1 MRSLLLASL
10 AVGASAWAPLSARA
24 AARGAALR
32 MSAPV
37 TDEASAVA
45 AAITGR
51 MKERG
56 IMPAPVLPML
66 EGFFATYV
74 DCLQRS
80 DVADEQAEFVEL
92 LDFYAGQAPPRR
104 ALRAAVRGSR
114 TELRP
119 SLFAGEFEQ
128 QLVEPFAF
136 KPFHE
141 VGARARAGARSRNV
155 RGNVISDR
163 ARRVPLPPTPSRA
176 LSPLLPRRGL

>member
-10 AVGASAWAPLSARA
+10 AVGASAWAPPRAARA
-24 AARGAALR
+24 AARGGARLR

-37 TDEASAVA
+37 TDAASAVA
-45 AAITGR
+45 AEITGR

-104 ALRAAVRGSR
+104 ALRG
-114 TELRP
+114 RP
-119 SLFAGEFEQ
+119 
-128 QLVEPFAF
+128 PW
-136 KPFHE
+136 
-141 VGARARAGARSRNV
+141 R
-155 RGNVISDR
+155 
-163 ARRVPLPPTPSRA
+163 
-176 LSPLLPRRGL
+176 

>member
-80 DVADEQAEFVEL
+80 DVADEVCRGQGERKPIVFSRPCVFISFL
-92 LDFYAGQAPPRR
+92 AGVVAIVSVFNLGMGGR
-104 ALRAAVRGSR
+104 
-114 TELRP
+114 
-119 SLFAGEFEQ
+119 
-128 QLVEPFAF
+128 
-136 KPFHE
+136 
-141 VGARARAGARSRNV
+141 
-155 RGNVISDR
+155 DW
-163 ARRVPLPPTPSRA
+163 
-176 LSPLLPRRGL
+176 